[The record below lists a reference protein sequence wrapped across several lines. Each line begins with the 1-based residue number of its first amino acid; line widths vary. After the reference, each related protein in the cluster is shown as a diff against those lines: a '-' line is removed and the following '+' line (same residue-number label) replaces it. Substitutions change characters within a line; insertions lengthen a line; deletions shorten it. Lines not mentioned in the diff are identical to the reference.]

1 MLYNVCGNCD
11 FCLKDKT
18 NDKGQ
23 VRCALKHSFVDIGGS
38 CPEYYNRIKEDIC
51 RSVMGEM

>member
-51 RSVMGEM
+51 RSVMGDM